1 MNFCRLSSGGGASVP
16 SSALVPNAL
25 PGWRVSHHRTG
36 GSHMYGPSI
45 FISASE
51 LHQVATL
58 SRVGFC
64 QCRVLAVLL
73 YVVRCAEVTGQ
84 SLPKAQRKGLAWAR
98 RARIWLFREAFATCS
113 CSAVQRLSFSHSLQ
127 HTNPDMSMTPA
138 WSARS
143 YSSSFPTVPSR
154 RIVLRPLSLTYR
166 ICAASVFVSQ
176 RCNMS
181 HT

>member
-45 FISASE
+45 FIPASE

-73 YVVRCAEVTGQ
+73 YVARCAAVGGQ
-84 SLPKAQRKGLAWAR
+84 SLPKAQTKGLAWAR
-98 RARIWLFREAFATCS
+98 RVRIWLFREAFATCV
-113 CSAVQRLSFSHSLQ
+113 CSVFQVLSFSHALQ
-127 HTNPDMSMTPA
+127 HTNPGRIMTPA

-143 YSSSFPTVPSR
+143 
-154 RIVLRPLSLTYR
+154 
-166 ICAASVFVSQ
+166 
-176 RCNMS
+176 
-181 HT
+181 